1 VDSTIIID
9 QPKTPRISIEFNDL
23 DTLMFLAMLSE
34 YDSNHGISGPA
45 SQLGPAIN
53 LESVMN
59 RIKTELV
66 ERITMEQTDHGRV
79 LIQGCLQFISA
90 FVKCITQA
98 RENAEK
104 INHLRDKQ
112 ARISESQ
119 FRGNAW

>member
-1 VDSTIIID
+1 MDSIIIEH
-9 QPKTPRISIEFNDL
+9 PKTPRINIEFSDL

-66 ERITMEQTDHGRV
+66 DRFTMEQSDHGRV
-79 LIQGCLQFISA
+79 LVQGCLQFISA

-104 INHLRDKQ
+104 IKQLRDTQ